1 VTGFARRP
9 VASDRFQLGGPS
21 ALHGILSEDGAVTPL
36 EPFRIDIED
45 ADLVDLRR
53 RLSAARWPSRETVSD
68 WSQGLP
74 LAVLR
79 ELCEHWQTAYDWRVT
94 ERRLNRLPHYRTA
107 IDGLSVHFIHLR
119 SPVGHAVPLI
129 MTHGW
134 PGSFF
139 EFEQVLERL
148 ADPAAFGEA
157 LRPAFHVVVPSLPG
171 YGFSDAP
178 TRPGWNI
185 HRIAAAWAELMNRLG
200 YSRFIAL
207 GSDWGTSISTSLA
220 LNHRQNLIGLHLI
233 PPLVPPPAGGELTER
248 EQASIKRLEERNRT
262 SSAYSQIQAT
272 MPQTLGYSLVDS
284 PVGLCAWILE
294 KVWTWSD
301 HEGELWEVLSP
312 DQVLDNITLYWLTRS
327 GASSA
332 RLYWESISEVTASFT
347 RPGAEPI
354 TVPTGCTVFP
364 QEVPRPY
371 RRWAEPRFP
380 AIVHWGEPAHG
391 GHFGAWE
398 QPKLFISEVRAVA
411 KALRIDG

>member
-1 VTGFARRP
+1 MN
-9 VASDRFQLGGPS
+9 L
-21 ALHGILSEDGAVTPL
+21 L
-36 EPFRIDIED
+36 EPFQIAVPD

-53 RLSAARWPSRETVSD
+53 RLSTARWPSRETVSD

-74 LAVLR
+74 LDVMRQLY
-79 ELCEHWQTAYDWRVT
+79 EHWRTAYDWRAT

-107 IDGLSVHFIHLR
+107 IDGLVVHFIHVR
-119 SPVGHAVPLI
+119 SPEPDAVPLI

-139 EFEQVLERL
+139 EFEQVIEQL
-148 ADPAAFGEA
+148 ADPAAFGQPS
-157 LRPAFHVVVPSLPG
+157 RPAFHVVVPSLPG
-171 YGFSDAP
+171 YGFSDVP
-178 TRPGWNI
+178 TEPGWNI
-185 HRIAAAWAELMNRLG
+185 HRIAAAWAELMGRLG
-200 YSRFIAL
+200 YSRFVAL

-220 LNHRQNLIGLHLI
+220 LNHRERLIGLHLI
-233 PPLVPPPAGGELTER
+233 PPLVPPPAAGAALTEA
-248 EQASIKRLEERNRT
+248 EQTAIARLEERNRT

-272 MPQTLGYSLVDS
+272 RPQTLGYSLVDS

-301 HEGELWEVLSP
+301 HEGDLWEVLSP
-312 DQVLDNITLYWLTRS
+312 DQVLDNVTLYWLTRT

-332 RLYWESISEVTASFT
+332 RLYWESIAEVTTWFT
-347 RPGAEPI
+347 KQGGDQI

-364 QEVPRPY
+364 GEVPHPY

-380 AIVHWGEPAHG
+380 SIVHWGEPERG

-398 QPKLFISEVRAVA
+398 QPELFLSEVRAVA
-411 KALRIDG
+411 RALEAGAI

>member
-1 VTGFARRP
+1 M
-9 VASDRFQLGGPS
+9 
-21 ALHGILSEDGAVTPL
+21 TPL
-36 EPFRIDIED
+36 EPFRIDIAD

-74 LAVLR
+74 LGVLR
-79 ELCEHWQTAYDWRVT
+79 ELCEHWQTAYDWRAT

-134 PGSFF
+134 PGSFL

-148 ADPAAFGEA
+148 ADPASFGEA

-171 YGFSDAP
+171 YGFSEAP

-185 HRIAAAWAELMNRLG
+185 HRIAAAWAELMARLG

-220 LNHRQNLIGLHLI
+220 LNHHHHLVGLHLI
-233 PPLVPPPAGGELTER
+233 PPLVPPPVGGENLTEPER
-248 EQASIKRLEERNRT
+248 RSIKRLEERNRT
-262 SSAYSQIQAT
+262 SSAYSYLQAT
-272 MPQTLGYSLVDS
+272 TPQTLGYSLVDS

-301 HEGELWEVLSP
+301 HGGDLWEVFSP
-312 DQVLDNITLYWLTRS
+312 NQVLDNITLYWLTRT

-332 RLYWESISEVTASFT
+332 RLLLGEHRRSHQLVHQAQRRAHHRTDWMHRLPAGGTTPLPPMGRSSVSSD
-347 RPGAEPI
+347 RPLGRAGARRPLRRLG
-354 TVPTGCTVFP
+354 TTGV
-364 QEVPRPY
+364 VHLRSPRRSRSSR
-371 RRWAEPRFP
+371 RRWMGP
-380 AIVHWGEPAHG
+380 
-391 GHFGAWE
+391 
-398 QPKLFISEVRAVA
+398 
-411 KALRIDG
+411 